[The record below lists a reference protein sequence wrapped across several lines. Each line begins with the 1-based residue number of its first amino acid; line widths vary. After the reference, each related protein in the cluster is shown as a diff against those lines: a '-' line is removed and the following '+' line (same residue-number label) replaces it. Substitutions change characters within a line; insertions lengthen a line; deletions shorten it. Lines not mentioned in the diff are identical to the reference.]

1 MSKKITLPSGATVTL
16 KDPQNLRVKD
26 RKRVLKS
33 AETEGG
39 DLSRALALGDALI
52 AMLVED
58 WSFDLLIP
66 SIKID
71 NLDELEMVR
80 RLLNHFEKDLSSK
93 EEGVP
98 ENAGIAIKT
107 MYLFVTNKSGFEIWF
122 TEIRDLIIEK
132 IKENKKQT
140 RH

>member
-58 WSFDLLIP
+58 WSFDLHIP

-71 NLDELEMVR
+71 NLDELEM
-80 RLLNHFEKDLSSK
+80 KDYDALVDETK
-93 EEGVP
+93 D
-98 ENAGIAIKT
+98 AQK
-107 MYLFVTNKSGFEIWF
+107 YLFPNLSET
-122 TEIRDLIIEK
+122 D
-132 IKENKKQT
+132 ENEADPKALT
-140 RH
+140 ADSNA

>member
-1 MSKKITLPSGATVTL
+1 MSKKVTLPSGATVTI

-33 AETEGG
+33 AEIEGG

-58 WSFDLLIP
+58 WSFDLIIP

-71 NLDELEMVR
+71 KIR
-80 RLLNHFEKDLSSK
+80 ICRLSIH
-93 EEGVP
+93 
-98 ENAGIAIKT
+98 
-107 MYLFVTNKSGFEIWF
+107 
-122 TEIRDLIIEK
+122 
-132 IKENKKQT
+132 
-140 RH
+140 

>member
-66 SIKID
+66 AVKID
-71 NLDELEMVR
+71 NLDELEM
-80 RLLNHFEKDLSSK
+80 KDYDALV
-93 EEGVP
+93 EETKD
-98 ENAGIAIKT
+98 AQK
-107 MYLFVTNKSGFEIWF
+107 YLFPNLADT
-122 TEIRDLIIEK
+122 D
-132 IKENKKQT
+132 ENEADPKALT
-140 RH
+140 ADSNA

>member
-71 NLDELEMVR
+71 NLDELEM
-80 RLLNHFEKDLSSK
+80 KDYDALV
-93 EEGVP
+93 EETKD
-98 ENAGIAIKT
+98 AQK
-107 MYLFVTNKSGFEIWF
+107 YLFPNLAETDDNEADPKALTADS
-122 TEIRDLIIEK
+122 
-132 IKENKKQT
+132 NA
-140 RH
+140 

>member
-1 MSKKITLPSGATVTL
+1 MRTIFMHKTYEEIKKEA
-16 KDPQNLRVKD
+16 
-26 RKRVLKS
+26 
-33 AETEGG
+33 
-39 DLSRALALGDALI
+39 
-52 AMLVED
+52 
-58 WSFDLLIP
+58 
-66 SIKID
+66 IKYT
-71 NLDELEMVR
+71 LDELEMVR
-80 RLLNHFEKDLSSK
+80 SLLNNFEKDLSSK